1 MISCS
6 QSLRRM
12 ECLVELEI
20 VGKRMMVYGDG
31 REIIR
36 IKVEEEKIRMRIAG
50 FYDMLSMLREELKIG
65 VKVIETMTG
74 LQSKHEILVN
84 GLEIEEKIRG
94 EDDYE
99 ILKQKQVQGIGEN
112 QMLSLYAIKEKEWR
126 VGLEVQGKRG
136 KLDIQQGL
144 LVEMYVNARK
154 IAETIEDYYDR
165 RNQNKK
171 RKRDKTQEMQKAE
184 VMISWSKFIKEKIQ
198 EKSSEYCLGCKDGIV
213 SHRDDCYRGNHLKFV
228 LHHFPISIGEVISIR
243 KFWRARESHVETNP
257 HEEELLK
264 ELEDFLNNKVDKDHT
279 VCRKILNN
287 ILASP

>member
-1 MISCS
+1 M
-6 QSLRRM
+6 R
-12 ECLVELEI
+12 
-20 VGKRMMVYGDG
+20 DG
-31 REIIR
+31 REIITS
-36 IKVEEEKIRMRIAG
+36 KVEEEKIRMRKAG
-50 FYDMLSMLREELKIG
+50 FYEMLLLLQKELKIG

-74 LQSKHEILVN
+74 LQSKHEILVD

-94 EDDYE
+94 EDA
-99 ILKQKQVQGIGEN
+99 ILTQKQVQGIGEN
-112 QMLSLYAIKEKEWR
+112 QMLNLYAIKGKQWR

-144 LVEMYVNARK
+144 LVEMYANARK

-228 LHHFPISIGEVISIR
+228 LHHFPLIIGEVISIR
-243 KFWRARESHVETNP
+243 KFWRNRESHVETNP

-264 ELEDFLNNKVDKDHT
+264 DLEDFLNNKVDKDHT